1 MESSQSI
8 PSHLQIPDRLPI
20 MILTDCYL
28 LPGCYL
34 PLFIFEERYRQML
47 EHALL
52 TDRMFGIGTR
62 FDGETK
68 ILPWTTAAIIRA
80 CVRQEDGT
88 SHLMLYGV
96 KRVDIDHWTQ
106 EEPFRIAQITPIT
119 PLIDD
124 LEKIKQLREEAMSL
138 LPVPTEQCSSAMQML
153 RTTLDNIPDPDLAC
167 DILGYHFVKHPPGI
181 RVLLSEPSLSKRYQA
196 VIDSLQEC

>member
-1 MESSQSI
+1 MDPTPSN

-20 MILTDCYL
+20 MVLTDCYL

-34 PLFIFEERYRQML
+34 PLFIFEDRYRKML
-47 EHALL
+47 QHALQ

-96 KRVDIDHWTQ
+96 KRVDIDRWTQ
-106 EEPFRIAQITPIT
+106 EEPFRIAQVTPIT
-119 PLIDD
+119 PIIDD
-124 LEKIKQLREEAMSL
+124 LTKIQQLREEAMSL
-138 LPVPTEQCSSAMQML
+138 LPVPTEQCSAAMQML
-153 RTTLDNIPDPDLAC
+153 RTTLNNISDPEMAC
-167 DILGYHFVKHPPGI
+167 DILGYHFVKQPKGI
-181 RVLLSEPSLSKRYQA
+181 RELLSEPNLAKRYQT
-196 VIDSLQEC
+196 VIDSLR